1 MLRLSDIMG
10 QDSALK
16 TLRAALPPGRPA
28 SSYLFTGPDGVG
40 KRSTAL
46 AWARAFF
53 CVKGGGDACG
63 SCVPCVKVEKGSHPD
78 LISLAP
84 EIREKKV
91 KEEIDILH
99 VRNLITRLSYR
110 PYEAQRIV
118 AIIDDADL
126 MNVPAA
132 NAFLKTLEEPPG
144 DTVIIMIAS
153 NMSSLLPTIV
163 SRLRVVRFAPL
174 HYDAVREILM
184 TRRGMSA
191 EEAKTMASLSKGAP
205 GTLGEEALP
214 LLRGDRKRAM
224 DFISFVAEGRGAE
237 AFRLA
242 TELDK
247 SADKGRAD
255 GTLDMIREITRDIIS
270 IKVRRR
276 CDKVIN
282 MDVSDE
288 LEQLSLK
295 FTERRLIMAYDAT
308 VNASSMRRWNINPL
322 LAMGLLYQEMKER

>member
-1 MLRLSDIMG
+1 M
-10 QDSALK
+10 
-16 TLRAALPPGRPA
+16 
-28 SSYLFTGPDGVG
+28 
-40 KRSTAL
+40 
-46 AWARAFF
+46 
-53 CVKGGGDACG
+53 
-63 SCVPCVKVEKGSHPD
+63 EKGSHPD

-99 VRNLITRLSYR
+99 ARDLITRLSYR

-118 AIIDDADL
+118 AIVDGADL

-132 NAFLKTLEEPPG
+132 NALLKTLEEPPG
-144 DTVIIMIAS
+144 ATVIIMIAS
-153 NMSSLLPTIV
+153 NMASLLPTIV

-174 HYDAVREILM
+174 PYDAVVEILM
-184 TRRGMSA
+184 TRRRMSA
-191 EEAKTMASLSKGAP
+191 EEAKIMAALSKGAP
-205 GTLGEEALP
+205 GMLGEEALP

-224 DFISFVAEGRGAE
+224 DFISFVADGRGAE

-288 LEQLSLK
+288 LEQLSLR

-308 VNASSMRRWNINPL
+308 VNAASMRRWNINPL
-322 LAMGLLYQEMKER
+322 LAMGLLYQELKER